1 MSFHKQTFHKD
12 TFHQGSQI
20 THDMLHELEISK
32 IRGFPFFAYTGI
44 KDVYEYYDLAKD
56 LHELWLEHI
65 PKNPKG
71 IKNIKLQ
78 YDPSNDST
86 TILFFTKKGFHTVK
100 EVYVG
105 QLAHI
110 IVGEMGVT

>member
-1 MSFHKQTFHKD
+1 MKCYFEQGK
-12 TFHQGSQI
+12 GSQK
-20 THDMLHELEISK
+20 THDMLHELNISK
-32 IRGFPFFAYTGI
+32 IRGFPFFTYTGI
-44 KDVYEYYDLAKD
+44 KDVFEYYELNKD

-71 IKNIKLQ
+71 VKDIKLQ

-86 TILFFTKKGFHTVK
+86 NILFFTKKGLHTVK

-105 QLAHI
+105 ELANI
-110 IVGEMGVT
+110 IVEGMGVT